1 MSQYGNYKSDFMK
14 EQLKK
19 EAEEKL
25 AKKTKQL
32 NDKKDIKK

>member
-1 MSQYGNYKSDFMK
+1 MGTKLSSK
-14 EQLKK
+14 EIQDRIKK

-32 NDKKDIKK
+32 NDKKEIKK

>member
-1 MSQYGNYKSDFMK
+1 MGTRLTDEEIQDR
-14 EQLKK
+14 LKK

>member
-1 MSQYGNYKSDFMK
+1 MGTKLTDK
-14 EQLKK
+14 EIQERLKK

-32 NDKKDIKK
+32 QDKKDIKK

>member
-1 MSQYGNYKSDFMK
+1 MSTKLSNNEINDR
-14 EQLKK
+14 LKK

-32 NDKKDIKK
+32 NDQKDIKK

>member
-1 MSQYGNYKSDFMK
+1 MSTKLSNNEINDR
-14 EQLKK
+14 LKK

>member
-1 MSQYGNYKSDFMK
+1 MGTKLTNK
-14 EQLKK
+14 EIQERLKK